1 MKPRSIKR
9 GRQIAFYFLVVLLC
23 AMVFNMVSG
32 AMELYNSQT
41 ALHEWYWAIIAIG
54 AIYAGPILLAFI
66 VYMVFRSKSKRI
78 RRRREN

>member
-32 AMELYNSQT
+32 AM
-41 ALHEWYWAIIAIG
+41 
-54 AIYAGPILLAFI
+54 
-66 VYMVFRSKSKRI
+66 
-78 RRRREN
+78 